1 MPSPGRQPFCRKEKL
16 QNVVFP
22 TGITYNKK
30 TDRVR
35 TTLLNPTFCWIAQ
48 QQQEAGHE
56 KKRHISNGLSYAALV
71 EPNCSFNTRP

>member
-1 MPSPGRQPFCRKEKL
+1 MQIFIRTSCNPA
-16 QNVVFP
+16 
-22 TGITYNKK
+22 GITYNKK